1 MNDNDKQA
9 AKDTLKEVRKN
20 QSSVIKEAK
29 SIGTNIPLYTI

>member
-1 MNDNDKQA
+1 MNDKQA

-29 SIGTNIPLYTI
+29 SIFR